1 MSSPQMRKVGKIKEA
16 HGLKGDFYIL
26 IFSKDVSWL
35 PKLQTFF
42 LSPDESQK
50 GLRTFQVEKA
60 KPFKNG
66 LMLKAE
72 GVPDRT
78 EAEKFKGHLFF
89 VPESLFESQ
98 EGETIYLSE
107 VAGFEVLGPEKE
119 KLGRIIGFST
129 NGAQDL
135 LVVEKI
141 SGGQAE
147 IPFVEDFI
155 LNIDFESQYVQ
166 MNLPE
171 GIWDLQAL

>member
-1 MSSPQMRKVGKIKEA
+1 MRKIGKVKEA
-16 HGLKGDFYIL
+16 HGLKGDLYIL

-35 PKLQTFF
+35 SKLETFALGLEDDPKAQRNF
-42 LSPDESQK
+42 
-50 GLRTFQVEKA
+50 RVEKA
-60 KPFKNG
+60 KPFKDG

-72 GVPDRT
+72 GLPDRT
-78 EAEKFKGHLFF
+78 QAEKLKGHLFY
-89 VPESLFESQ
+89 VPESLFETE

-107 VAGFEVLGPEKE
+107 VAGFEILGPEKE
-119 KLGRIIGFST
+119 KLGRIVGFST

-135 LVVEKI
+135 LVVEKS

-155 LNIDFESQYVQ
+155 LHIDFDSQFVQ
-166 MNLPE
+166 MKLPE